1 MLKQTQFSSMMS
13 AMKRLVAI
21 TLAVALCAVAILAVA
36 ENTKT
41 AGKHFTLEAATQEI
55 SSDPNR
61 PALTI
66 KEIAKQLKPSIVG
79 ITTESTQTI
88 EYGMDPFSQFGFGYG
103 YGYGYGNG
111 RRQAPQIRQS
121 GAGSGIIVSADGYI
135 LTNSHVVNG
144 ADVIKVALFDGTE
157 LDGTLV
163 GEDEI
168 NDVAVI
174 KIDGKDLSPAI
185 FGDSAKLEVGE
196 LAVAI
201 GNPLGEVNG
210 SVTAGIISATERE
223 IDIDGQKMNLLLT
236 DAAINPGTSGGA
248 LINSFGEVVGIVNA
262 KAAAVTVE
270 GMGYAIPINNVKALV
285 EDIINNGGSIKAS
298 KGMMLGVSIRDVGK
312 ELSEQYKIPEG
323 VYVISVEPFSPAEKA
338 GIQGGDTIVSLAG
351 QKIETAK
358 QLNEVKAGLEP
369 GIPQEIVVLRNG
381 EQVKLSVTLV
391 GDQEPV

>member
-1 MLKQTQFSSMMS
+1 MLKQTQFSSLLV
-13 AMKRLVAI
+13 AMKRMVAI
-21 TLAVALCAVAILAVA
+21 TLTVVLCAVAIAAIA
-36 ENTKT
+36 ENTQA
-41 AGKHFTLEAATQEI
+41 AGKHFTLEAATTEV

-79 ITTESTQTI
+79 ITTESTRTM
-88 EYGMDPFSQFGFGYG
+88 EYGNDPFSQFGFGYG
-103 YGYGYGNG
+103 YNYGYG

-121 GAGSGIIVSADGYI
+121 GAGSGIVVSADGYI

-144 ADVIKVALFDGTE
+144 ADVIKITMADGTE
-157 LDGTLV
+157 YDGTLV

-168 NDVAVI
+168 NDMAVI
-174 KIDGKDLSPAI
+174 KVDAKNLTPAI

-236 DAAINPGTSGGA
+236 DAAINPGNSGGA
-248 LINSFGEVVGIVNA
+248 LINSFGEVIGIVNA

-270 GMGYAIPINNVKALV
+270 GMGYAIPINNVKTLV
-285 EDIINNGGSIKAS
+285 EDIINNGGSATKAS
-298 KGMMLGVSIRDVGK
+298 NGMMLGVRIRNVGK
-312 ELSEQYKIPEG
+312 ELSAQYGIPEG
-323 VYVISVEPFSPAEKA
+323 VYVISVDPFSPAEKA
-338 GIQGGDTIVSLAG
+338 GMQGGDTIVSLAG
-351 QKIETAK
+351 QKIADDK

-369 GIPQEIVVLRNG
+369 GIPQEIIVLRDG
-381 EQVKLSVTLV
+381 KEVKLSVTLL